1 MNKIS
6 AIFVLLPAAVLCL
19 SAQEMEVT
27 GEVVTVHE
35 VAYDD
40 GNMYVVQ
47 AQIRTRNQEMVYAE
61 LGPAWFMERDVEPDD
76 KITVRGKYLETNR
89 IRVREM
95 ICNSRRTAVRGN
107 DYEPLWLRTRLRAE
121 RHIYDPRTE
130 KAVSGRVTDLY
141 VDENSGIMEAMVKA
155 QNGELMR
162 VRLGP
167 EWFLRSRVRMGDELE
182 VRGSAVKNNGE
193 MMIMAREMRNLRMNR
208 EIALRNAQ
216 GFPDWSERRKH
227 EEQQERRRGEED
239 GRRRK
244 SDEGGGG
251 RKR

>member
-19 SAQEMEVT
+19 SAQEIAVT
-27 GEVVTVHE
+27 GEVVAVDE

-61 LGPAWFMERDVEPDD
+61 LGPAWFMESDVVPGEE
-76 KITVRGKYLETNR
+76 ITVKGKYLETNR

-95 ICNSRRTAVRGN
+95 TRNSRHTAVRGN

-121 RHIYDPRTE
+121 RHLYDPRTE
-130 KAVSGRVTDLY
+130 RAVGGRVTDLY

-167 EWFLRSRVRMGDELE
+167 EWFLRGRVRMGDELE
-182 VRGSAVKNNGE
+182 VRGSAVKNDGE

-239 GRRRK
+239 GGRRK
-244 SDEGGGG
+244 SEKGGGK
-251 RKR
+251 RK

>member
-1 MNKIS
+1 
-6 AIFVLLPAAVLCL
+6 
-19 SAQEMEVT
+19 
-27 GEVVTVHE
+27 
-35 VAYDD
+35 
-40 GNMYVVQ
+40 
-47 AQIRTRNQEMVYAE
+47 
-61 LGPAWFMERDVEPDD
+61 
-76 KITVRGKYLETNR
+76 
-89 IRVREM
+89 
-95 ICNSRRTAVRGN
+95 
-107 DYEPLWLRTRLRAE
+107 
-121 RHIYDPRTE
+121 
-130 KAVSGRVTDLY
+130 
-141 VDENSGIMEAMVKA
+141 
-155 QNGELMR
+155 
-162 VRLGP
+162 
-167 EWFLRSRVRMGDELE
+167 MGDELE